1 MEIEVKQKKE
11 YVVPEM
17 EEIRLN
23 LGACLLQ
30 DSEES
35 DEPNSWGGELD

>member
-30 DSEES
+30 DSDSSDPEE
-35 DEPNSWGGELD
+35 WGGEFG

>member
-1 MEIEVKQKKE
+1 MENEMKQKKE

-30 DSEES
+30 DSDPSDPEE
-35 DEPNSWGGELD
+35 WGGEFG

>member
-23 LGACLLQ
+23 FGACLLQ
-30 DSEES
+30 DSDPSDPEEC
-35 DEPNSWGGELD
+35 GGEFG

>member
-1 MEIEVKQKKE
+1 MENEMKQKKE

-35 DEPNSWGGELD
+35 DEPHSWSGEFD